1 MRVDI
6 EKKNKSRI
14 FAAVKG
20 YSLSWLSK
28 NW

>member
-1 MRVDI
+1 MKLILFMRVDI

-20 YSLSWLSK
+20 YSLS
-28 NW
+28 

>member
-20 YSLSWLSK
+20 YSLS
-28 NW
+28 